1 MSNSVHEITTDEHGN
16 RHGTDGSITVSL
28 IGEGRMFKRRAV
40 KGAGSE
46 NAQEV
51 CWLVAEIDGVRLYQN
66 GNQIILTRQ
75 DMNP

>member
-1 MSNSVHEITTDEHGN
+1 MTTIHEITTDERGN
-16 RHGTDGSITVSL
+16 QIGTDGNITVSL

>member
-1 MSNSVHEITTDEHGN
+1 MTTIHEITTDEHGN
-16 RHGTDGSITVSL
+16 QIGTDGNITVSL

>member
-1 MSNSVHEITTDEHGN
+1 MPVVHEITRDDLGN
-16 RHGTDGSITVSL
+16 QIGTDGNITVSL

-51 CWLVAEIDGVRLYQN
+51 CWLVAVIDGVRLYQT

>member
-1 MSNSVHEITTDEHGN
+1 MTQQIHEITRDDLGN
-16 RHGTDGSITVSL
+16 QIGTDGNITVSL

>member
-1 MSNSVHEITTDEHGN
+1 MSIVHEITRDDLGN
-16 RHGTDGSITVSL
+16 QIGTDGNITVSL

-66 GNQIILTRQ
+66 VNQIILTRQ

>member
-1 MSNSVHEITTDEHGN
+1 MNAVHEITIDKQGN
-16 RHGTDGSITVSL
+16 QIGTDGQITVSL
-28 IGEGRMFKRRAV
+28 IGDGRMFKRRAV

>member
-1 MSNSVHEITTDEHGN
+1 MSIVHEITRDALGN
-16 RHGTDGSITVSL
+16 QIGTDGNITVSL

>member
-1 MSNSVHEITTDEHGN
+1 MNAVHEITRDDLGN
-16 RHGTDGSITVSL
+16 QIGTDGNITVSL

>member
-1 MSNSVHEITTDEHGN
+1 MNAVHEITIDKQGN
-16 RHGTDGSITVSL
+16 QIGTDGNITVSL

>member
-1 MSNSVHEITTDEHGN
+1 MTTIHEITTDERGN
-16 RHGTDGSITVSL
+16 QIGTDGSITVSL

-51 CWLVAEIDGVRLYQN
+51 CWLVAEIDGVRLYQQ
-66 GNQIILTRQ
+66 GNNVVFTKQ

>member
-1 MSNSVHEITTDEHGN
+1 MNAVHEITIDKNGN
-16 RHGTDGSITVSL
+16 QIGTDGNITVSL

>member
-1 MSNSVHEITTDEHGN
+1 MPVVHEITSDDLGN
-16 RHGTDGSITVSL
+16 QIGTDGNITVSL

>member
-1 MSNSVHEITTDEHGN
+1 MPVVHEITRDDLGN
-16 RHGTDGSITVSL
+16 QIGTDGNITVSL

-66 GNQIILTRQ
+66 A
-75 DMNP
+75 PF

>member
-1 MSNSVHEITTDEHGN
+1 MSIVHEITRDDLGN
-16 RHGTDGSITVSL
+16 QIGTDGNITVSL

>member
-1 MSNSVHEITTDEHGN
+1 
-16 RHGTDGSITVSL
+16 
-28 IGEGRMFKRRAV
+28 MFKRRAV

>member
-1 MSNSVHEITTDEHGN
+1 MPVVHEITRDDLGN
-16 RHGTDGSITVSL
+16 QIGTDGNITVSL

-66 GNQIILTRQ
+66 GNEIILTRQ

>member
-1 MSNSVHEITTDEHGN
+1 MTKAVHEITTDEHGN
-16 RHGTDGSITVSL
+16 RHGTDGNITVSL

>member
-1 MSNSVHEITTDEHGN
+1 MSMVHEITRDDLGN
-16 RHGTDGSITVSL
+16 QIGTDGNITVSL